1 MVVADAARDST
12 TAVLTPA
19 VCGRMRD
26 LWTTSGG
33 DHRAVHDQLR
43 SWAAGIYTTESTT
56 DLLINARG
64 GTFASPSQC

>member
-1 MVVADAARDST
+1 
-12 TAVLTPA
+12 
-19 VCGRMRD
+19 MRD